1 MHDELTK
8 TDLEKMR
15 AELDERRLKRM
26 PELIEEVKR
35 TRAFG
40 DLSEN
45 YEYRTA
51 KQAQNR
57 NKSRIRYLERMIAS
71 AKVIEDTSSEDEVGL
86 YDAVELY
93 IEDEGETETIRV
105 VTTVRTDPLHGLI
118 SKDSPLGRAV
128 LGRHVGD
135 RITVQVNDSH
145 SYTAV
150 VRSLEKGSD
159 DGSAGLLQY

>member
-1 MHDELTK
+1 MNNELTK
-8 TDLEKMR
+8 TDIEKMQ
-15 AELDERRLKRM
+15 AELDERRLKLM

-45 YEYRTA
+45 YEYKTA

-71 AKVIEDTSSEDEVGL
+71 ARIIEDHSAEDEVGL
-86 YDAVELY
+86 YDHVELY
-93 IEDEGETETIRV
+93 LEDEDETQRIQV

-118 SKDSPLGRAV
+118 SRDSPLGRAV

-135 RITVQVNDSH
+135 RVTVNVNENY

-159 DGSAGLLQY
+159 DGSAALLQY

>member
-1 MHDELTK
+1 MNNELTK
-8 TDLEKMR
+8 EDIAKMR
-15 AELDERRLKRM
+15 AELDERRLKLM

-45 YEYRTA
+45 YEYKAA

-71 AKVIEDTSSEDEVGL
+71 ARIIEDRSAEDEVGL
-86 YDAVELY
+86 YDEVELY
-93 IEDEGETETIRV
+93 LEEDDETETIRV
-105 VTTVRTDPLHGLI
+105 VTTVRTDPLNGLV
-118 SKDSPLGRAV
+118 SKDSPQGRAV
-128 LGRHVGD
+128 LGHRVGD
-135 RITVQVNDSH
+135 RVTVQVDDGY

-150 VRSLEKGSD
+150 IRSLKKGSD
-159 DGSAGLLQY
+159 DGSAALLQY

>member
-8 TDLEKMR
+8 TDLEKMK
-15 AELDERRLKRM
+15 AELDERRLKLM

-45 YEYRTA
+45 YEYKAA

-57 NKSRIRYLERMIAS
+57 NKSRIRYLEKMIES
-71 AKVIEDTSSEDEVGL
+71 ARLIEDTSAADEVGL
-86 YDAVELY
+86 YDKVELY
-93 IEDEGETETIRV
+93 MEEDDELECVQV
-105 VTTVRTDPLHGLI
+105 VTTVRCDPLKGLI
-118 SKDSPLGRAV
+118 SKESPLGEKL
-128 LGRHVGD
+128 LGRRVGD
-135 RITVQVNDSH
+135 RFTVQVNENY

-150 VRSLEKGSD
+150 VKSIEKGED
-159 DGSAGLLQY
+159 DGSAQLLQY

>member
-1 MHDELTK
+1 MNNELTK
-8 TDLEKMR
+8 TDIEKMQ
-15 AELDERRLKRM
+15 AELDERRLKLM

-45 YEYRTA
+45 YEYKAA

-57 NKSRIRYLERMIAS
+57 NKSRIRYLERMIES
-71 AKVIEDTSSEDEVGL
+71 AKIIEDRSAEDEVGL
-86 YDAVELY
+86 YDQVELY
-93 IEDEGETETIRV
+93 LEEDDETERIQV

-118 SKDSPLGRAV
+118 SRDSPLGKAV
-128 LGRHVGD
+128 LGKHVGD
-135 RITVQVNDSH
+135 RITVVVNDNY

-150 VRSLEKGSD
+150 VLSLEKGTD
-159 DGSAGLLQY
+159 DGSAALLQY